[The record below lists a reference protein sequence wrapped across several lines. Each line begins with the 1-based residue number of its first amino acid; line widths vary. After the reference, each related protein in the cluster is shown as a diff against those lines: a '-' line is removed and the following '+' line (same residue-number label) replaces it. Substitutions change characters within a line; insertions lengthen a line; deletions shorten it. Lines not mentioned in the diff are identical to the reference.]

1 MSLYT
6 LIIVTFV
13 IFMAINVIIGLRG
26 RKHASTTKD
35 FLTASGQSGI
45 WFIIASAV
53 GASIG
58 SGVVIGTTQYAVK
71 LGVAGA
77 WYAIACGLACV
88 VHAFVMTRFIY
99 RNKLVSFSDYFKR
112 RYDSNFIILLYSG
125 IGPFACAASMGGQLV
140 AAKAIFQ
147 AFGIDP
153 TIGLVI
159 TAAVMLVYTM
169 FAGLWGSYATAV
181 FQVGVIIVGVLVV
194 GISMFTQG
202 GVAEI
207 HAFYPAENF
216 DLFNI
221 SPELWM
227 MFVGPMVLS
236 VLVDQT
242 SVQRAA
248 SAKTEATAFWG
259 HLLSCIPL
267 FLFGWL
273 MVYIGMWSGAEFPD
287 AGGNAFIVML
297 MNKVSPI
304 VCAVMICAI
313 LAAIMSTAS
322 GALVAT
328 DALVVHDL
336 YCGFINKNAT
346 EEQQKRLNL
355 IVNIVVSVAAV
366 VCALAFTN
374 VIDLLSV
381 GYTIML
387 SGTLVPLLGGIIW
400 KRGTTKGAA
409 ASAAV
414 GMITALL
421 SIFGV
426 ITLDH
431 PPLNSVSK
439 RMMVEMMRALDEFEQ
454 NDVVRA
460 IMVKANGPDFS
471 YGADG
476 GDVKKG
482 VNGEAEEISESFSVL
497 GNRLVE
503 RIDGCPKP
511 TLVAA
516 KGRCI
521 GGSTAMFNAFD
532 IRIVGEGFRMHDGD
546 IYYGTVGSWGMSSLR
561 LPMWIGRNKVL
572 DYMFLNEDFTGRQ
585 CYELGLASKVVADE
599 LVEVVG
605 LATAKK
611 MSKAAP
617 IAVKYYKDCV
627 RKATQNNIEEARAF
641 ELKAAEIVF
650 ATEDSKIGLKS
661 VVENHG
667 VPNCEFYGR

>member
-6 LIIVTFV
+6 LIIVTFI

-26 RKHASTTKD
+26 RKHASTTKE

-45 WFIIASAV
+45 WFVIASAV

-71 LGVAGA
+71 LGVADA
-77 WYAIACGLACV
+77 WYAIACGLACIV
-88 VHAFVMTRFIY
+88 FALIMSRFVY

-112 RYDSNFIILLYSG
+112 RYDSNFIVLLYSG

-202 GVAEI
+202 GIAEI
-207 HAFYPAENF
+207 HAFYPAEKF

-426 ITLDH
+426 ITVPFSSIFPVL
-431 PPLNSVSK
+431 PAIAAYIVVSLCTK
-439 RMMVEMMRALDEFEQ
+439 HAPTENTARV
-454 NDVVRA
+454 
-460 IMVKANGPDFS
+460 
-471 YGADG
+471 
-476 GDVKKG
+476 
-482 VNGEAEEISESFSVL
+482 AEV
-497 GNRLVE
+497 
-503 RIDGCPKP
+503 
-511 TLVAA
+511 
-516 KGRCI
+516 
-521 GGSTAMFNAFD
+521 
-532 IRIVGEGFRMHDGD
+532 
-546 IYYGTVGSWGMSSLR
+546 
-561 LPMWIGRNKVL
+561 
-572 DYMFLNEDFTGRQ
+572 
-585 CYELGLASKVVADE
+585 
-599 LVEVVG
+599 VEVS
-605 LATAKK
+605 ASEK
-611 MSKAAP
+611 SNNAA
-617 IAVKYYKDCV
+617 
-627 RKATQNNIEEARAF
+627 N
-641 ELKAAEIVF
+641 
-650 ATEDSKIGLKS
+650 
-661 VVENHG
+661 
-667 VPNCEFYGR
+667 

>member
-1 MSLYT
+1 MNLYT

-13 IFMAINVIIGLRG
+13 IFMAINIIIGLRG
-26 RKHASTTKD
+26 RSHASTTKD

-77 WYAIACGLACV
+77 WYAIACGLACI
-88 VHAFVMTRFIY
+88 VHSLIMTKFIY

-112 RYDSNFIILLYSG
+112 RYDSNFIVLLYSG

-140 AAKAIFQ
+140 AAKAIFK
-147 AFGIDP
+147 AFGVDP
-153 TIGLVI
+153 IIGLVI

-181 FQVGVIIVGVLVV
+181 FQVGVIIVGVLFV
-194 GISMFTQG
+194 GVSMFAQG
-202 GVAEI
+202 GLSTI
-207 HAFYPAENF
+207 HAYYPAEKF

-221 SPELWM
+221 TPELWM

-242 SVQRAA
+242 SVQRVS
-248 SAKTEATAFWG
+248 SAKSEKTAFWG

-287 AGGNAFIVML
+287 AGGNAFIVLL
-297 MNKVSPI
+297 MNKIPPI
-304 VCAVMICAI
+304 ACAVMICAI

-336 YCGFINKNAT
+336 YCGFINKNAS
-346 EEQQKRLNL
+346 ESQQKKLNL
-355 IVNIVVSVAAV
+355 IVNIVVSAAAV
-366 VCALAFTN
+366 VCAAIFEN
-374 VIDLLSV
+374 VIDLLST

-409 ASAAV
+409 VSAAV
-414 GMITALL
+414 GMLTALL

-426 ITLDH
+426 I
-431 PPLNSVSK
+431 SVPFDSIFPVVPGTIAYIIVSLCTK
-439 RMMVEMMRALDEFEQ
+439 HAPTENTARVA
-454 NDVVRA
+454 DVVA
-460 IMVKANGPDFS
+460 VAKEEKKA
-471 YGADG
+471 
-476 GDVKKG
+476 
-482 VNGEAEEISESFSVL
+482 
-497 GNRLVE
+497 
-503 RIDGCPKP
+503 
-511 TLVAA
+511 
-516 KGRCI
+516 
-521 GGSTAMFNAFD
+521 
-532 IRIVGEGFRMHDGD
+532 
-546 IYYGTVGSWGMSSLR
+546 
-561 LPMWIGRNKVL
+561 
-572 DYMFLNEDFTGRQ
+572 Q
-585 CYELGLASKVVADE
+585 
-599 LVEVVG
+599 
-605 LATAKK
+605 
-611 MSKAAP
+611 
-617 IAVKYYKDCV
+617 
-627 RKATQNNIEEARAF
+627 
-641 ELKAAEIVF
+641 
-650 ATEDSKIGLKS
+650 
-661 VVENHG
+661 
-667 VPNCEFYGR
+667 